1 MLYKA
6 EPPDR
11 ELTMKPTTTWVLI
24 ADGARGRI
32 VRNLEATGDAADRL
46 HDLTF
51 ETDQKQLREIMA
63 DRPGR
68 SFASEG
74 SRRSAME
81 YHSDPVREQEAA
93 FADMLIEQ
101 LERRHAAHEFDRLAI
116 VAEPRM
122 LGLLRQ
128 KLSPKLS
135 VAVIKE
141 VSKDWTKL
149 SPAGL
154 RRAIVDL
161 GFTAPAA

>member
-1 MLYKA
+1 
-6 EPPDR
+6 
-11 ELTMKPTTTWVLI
+11 MKPTITWVLI

-32 VRNLEATGDAADRL
+32 VRDLEVAGDAADRL

-51 ETDQKQLREIMA
+51 DADQKQLREIMA

-81 YHSDPVREQEAA
+81 YHSNPVREQESA

-101 LERRHAAHEFDRLAI
+101 LEHRHAAHEFDRLAI

-122 LGLLRQ
+122 LGVLRQ

-161 GFTAPAA
+161 GVAGPAA

>member
-1 MLYKA
+1 
-6 EPPDR
+6 
-11 ELTMKPTTTWVLI
+11 MKPRITWVLI

-32 VRNLEATGDAADRL
+32 VRDLEATGDVAARL

-51 ETDQKQLREIMA
+51 ETEQKQLREIMA

-81 YHSDPVREQEAA
+81 YHSDPVREQESA
-93 FADMLIEQ
+93 FADMLVEQ
-101 LERRHAAHEFDRLAI
+101 LERHHAAREYDRLAI

-135 VAVIKE
+135 GAVIKE
-141 VSKDWTKL
+141 VPKDWTKL
-149 SPAGL
+149 SPAEL

-161 GFTAPAA
+161 GVAVPAQDRRAP